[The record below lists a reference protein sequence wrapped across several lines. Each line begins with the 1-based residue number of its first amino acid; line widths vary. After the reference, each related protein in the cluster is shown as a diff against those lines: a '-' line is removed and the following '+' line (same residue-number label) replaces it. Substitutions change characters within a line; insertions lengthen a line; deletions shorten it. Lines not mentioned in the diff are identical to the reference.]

1 MGKNL
6 NNKKHLSILNAAKTL
21 FWKHG
26 FRRVSVEEICL
37 EAGVSKMT
45 FYRHFGN
52 KIELAKEVYRMVA
65 LEGVELFRQIMAD
78 ETTTTR
84 QKMEAMLT
92 TKVEGTNEISKEFLN
107 DFYRSPELGLSAY
120 VEELS
125 AKVWNE
131 LVHDFRQAQ
140 QKGWLRSDFNPEA
153 FLLMSTKLIE
163 LITDER
169 MQQMYESPQALVM
182 ELSRLFT
189 YGIVPYEKG

>member
-1 MGKNL
+1 MNP
-6 NNKKHLSILNAAKTL
+6 KHRSILDAARIL

-26 FRRVSVEEICL
+26 FRRVSVEEICC

-52 KIELAKEVYRMVA
+52 KIDLAKEVYHMA
-65 LEGVELFRQIMAD
+65 AMEGVVQFREIMAD
-78 ETTTTR
+78 DTTTTR
-84 QKMEAMLT
+84 QKMEAMLNM
-92 TKVEGTNEISKEFLN
+92 KVEGTNEISKEFLN

-120 VEELS
+120 VEEVS
-125 AKVWNE
+125 EIVWKE
-131 LVHDFRQAQ
+131 VVEDFKHAQ
-140 QKGWLRSDFNPEA
+140 EKGWLREDFKPEA
-153 FLLMSTKLIE
+153 FLLMSYKLLE

-189 YGIVPYEKG
+189 YGIVPYEQG